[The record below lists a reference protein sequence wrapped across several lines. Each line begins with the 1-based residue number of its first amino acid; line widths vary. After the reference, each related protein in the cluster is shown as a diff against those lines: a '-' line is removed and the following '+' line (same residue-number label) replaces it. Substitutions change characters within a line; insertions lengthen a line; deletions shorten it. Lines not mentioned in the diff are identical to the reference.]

1 MNKSKNSKRPPTR
14 QHIKPQGQT
23 QSKAQGKAPG
33 KAQIRPRPSDQEQH
47 ARRPDRSKKPSLRG
61 DGPLQLYGLHTV
73 EAALQNKQRRKTI
86 LHATQNALSRLS
98 QDVVAQSGV
107 IIELCESNVLDQM
120 VGSETVH
127 QGVVLICDP
136 LNSIDAS
143 ELFQLAQSKLL
154 LVLDQITDP
163 HNVGAILRS
172 AVAMGV
178 DAVITTHR
186 NSAQQTAVLAK
197 SASGAL
203 DMIDVIEVRNLSKAI
218 DELSNMRF
226 CSIGLDSAGPDELES
241 TIQSSDAERIA
252 LVLGSE
258 GKGLRQ
264 QTMEACTHLARLD
277 MPGRIKSLNVSNA
290 AALALY
296 VVQKNQSSK

>member
-1 MNKSKNSKRPPTR
+1 MNKSKNSRRTPSHQRNKPAR
-14 QHIKPQGQT
+14 QPQGST
-23 QSKAQGKAPG
+23 PNKAQAH
-33 KAQIRPRPSDQEQH
+33 PSDQDQ
-47 ARRPDRSKKPSLRG
+47 RSRKPQPNRSKKPSLRG
-61 DGPLQLYGLHTV
+61 DRPLQLYGLHTV
-73 EAALQNKQRRKTI
+73 EAALQNEARKKSV
-86 LHATQNALSRLS
+86 LHVTENALSRLS
-98 QDVVAQSGV
+98 EDAVEQSGV
-107 IIELCESNVLDQM
+107 TIELHEANELDHM
-120 VGSETVH
+120 VGSEAVH
-127 QGVVLICDP
+127 QGAVLDCQP

-143 ELFQLAQSKLL
+143 ELFHLAQAKLL

-172 AVAMGV
+172 AVAIGV

-218 DELSNMRF
+218 DELSKMRF
-226 CSIGLDSAGPDELES
+226 CSVGLDSDGPDELET
-241 TIQSSDAERIA
+241 TIQASGAERIA

-264 QTMEACTHLARLD
+264 QTIEACTHLARLD